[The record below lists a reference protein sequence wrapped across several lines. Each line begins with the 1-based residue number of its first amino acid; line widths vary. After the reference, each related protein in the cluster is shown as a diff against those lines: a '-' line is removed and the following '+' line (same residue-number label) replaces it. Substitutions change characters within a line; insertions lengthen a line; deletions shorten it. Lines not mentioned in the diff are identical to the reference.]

1 MILDSLPFYLACSD
15 LQNFHIIM
23 EELMFSLLIPFIAQ
37 ASAVSLCFLEFIC
50 CIYAIPW
57 SFSDKNFLPLCR
69 EKVVEGEIP
78 SDIAAA
84 VAEKRRELIESI
96 SEVDDE
102 LADMF
107 LNDQPITAEILAV
120 ST

>member
-1 MILDSLPFYLACSD
+1 
-15 LQNFHIIM
+15 M
-23 EELMFSLLIPFIAQ
+23 EELKFSLLIPFIAQ

-50 CIYAIPW
+50 SIYGTPW

-102 LADMF
+102 LADIF